1 MSRSTRMISAAL
13 AALPVIAFTGALQA
27 ADTAPDAA
35 TPGAPMHWHHHGHG
49 AGHPGEAGLMSVLG
63 QLELTPAQKDQVHGI
78 MASEHAQMQTER
90 QGAIAEL
97 PALGNPGDPQ
107 HAAAV
112 QSAQKRAADRVQQ
125 WSNVEQQVYGILT
138 PAQQAQLP
146 KLLTE
151 MQQDMSKHGDQQEP
165 ADH

>member
-1 MSRSTRMISAAL
+1 MISAAL

-27 ADTAPDAA
+27 EGAAPDAA
-35 TPGAPMHWHHHGHG
+35 APDAAMHWHHHGMHG
-49 AGHPGEAGLMSVLG
+49 HGPAGEPGMMGVLG
-63 QLELTPAQKDQVHGI
+63 QLDLTPAQKDQIHAI
-78 MASEHAQMQTER
+78 MSSEHARMQSER
-90 QGAIAEL
+90 QGEIADL

-112 QSAQKRAADRVQQ
+112 QSAQKRAADRVQH
-125 WSNVEQQVYGILT
+125 WSGIEQQVYGILT

-146 KLLTE
+146 KLLTA
-151 MQQDMSKHGDQQEP
+151 MQQHMSQHLSQEAP